1 MTSIPRTARRF
12 TKRFAMASRTRKPA
26 EPSAPTNGPS
36 SYAPGC
42 EDRVSARARREAN
55 RREAWWRENRLATG
69 DLFTRELLHVLDVL
83 AENPNSGTLYEAMR
97 FEVPVRRILM
107 PKTEAHV
114 YHATI
119 DDEIVILAV
128 WGARR

>member
-1 MTSIPRTARRF
+1 VKI
-12 TKRFAMASRTRKPA
+12 
-26 EPSAPTNGPS
+26 
-36 SYAPGC
+36 
-42 EDRVSARARREAN
+42 RVSARARREAN

-83 AENPNSGTLYEAMR
+83 AENPNSGTLYEAVR

-119 DDEIVILAV
+119 DDEIVILAI
-128 WGARR
+128 WGARRRRGPKL